1 MPNSPM
7 KTVLVWVVIITL
19 MVFFLRQTDPA
30 GRGEVE
36 LKYSQFQNLI
46 EQSDSTA
53 AASGDTSSVIKSAEV
68 VLYQMKAVFRGE
80 VYSAGDLK
88 AVAQPDQ
95 TVNGTTFVVNLPFV
109 DSEMLSK
116 WEDRGFPYSF
126 KEKQPTFW
134 DYILSGW
141 PVLLLIAFWF
151 FMFRNMQ
158 GGQKG
163 MFSFGKS
170 KAKLYDKTTT
180 KVTFDD
186 VAGAEEAKEELVEVV
201 DFLKDPTK
209 YQKVGGKIPKG
220 VLLLGRPGTGKT
232 LLAKAVAGEAKVSFY
247 SISGSDF
254 VEMFVGVGAS
264 RVRNLFE
271 EAKRNAP
278 CIIFMDEID
287 AVGRQR
293 GAGLG
298 GGHDEREQT
307 LNQMLVEMDGFEEN
321 SGIIL
326 IAATNRPDVLDPA
339 LLRPGRFDRQIVVDS
354 PDIQGR
360 VGILKVHTKKVPLA
374 DDVDLEIISKGTP
387 GFSGADLANLVNEA
401 ALLAARFN
409 SKVVSMLDFEE
420 ARDKIIMG
428 MERNSKVLTDF
439 EKKTTAYHEA
449 GHAILTIHCEH
460 ADPLHKVTIIPRG
473 RALGVTF
480 SLPNEDM
487 HSYSKAYLLDRICV
501 SMGGRVAEKLVFDQM
516 TTGASNDIKQA
527 TEMAHKMVCDYG
539 MSELGP
545 VAYGKNNDQVFLGKE
560 ISRQRDF
567 SEKTAERIDSVIR
580 RIIEEQ
586 EQRAYQLFDEYR
598 HELDL
603 LAEALIEHEHLDKE
617 EIDLILQGETINES
631 KKSRLTKLYHEKR
644 EVARKEQEKREAI
657 RKALAEKEEADKKDE
672 EKKGDSEDRA
682 SEE

>member
-1 MPNSPM
+1 M
-7 KTVLVWVVIITL
+7 KTMFVWVLVVVL
-19 MVFFLRQTDPA
+19 MVGLLRALDPA
-30 GRGEVE
+30 GDGVVE
-36 LKYSQFQNLI
+36 LKYSEFTRLLAL
-46 EQSDSTA
+46 SDGSMKEA
-53 AASGDTSSVIKSAEV
+53 EDTSAVIEEVQVTLSGLRANLMGSVKDSRYLEEV
-68 VLYQMKAVFRGE
+68 LEEGE
-80 VYSAGDLK
+80 PVES
-88 AVAQPDQ
+88 PEF
-95 TVNGTTFVVNLPFV
+95 TVVLPFV
-109 DSEMLSK
+109 DSHMLSS
-116 WEDRGFPYSF
+116 WENRGFSVSF
-126 KEKQPTFW
+126 KEQEVSFW
-134 DYILSGW
+134 EILLSGW

-170 KAKLYDKTTT
+170 RAKLHNKTKTS
-180 KVTFDD
+180 VTFDD
-186 VAGAEEAKEELVEVV
+186 VSGAEEAKDELAEVV
-201 DFLKDPTK
+201 DFLKKPEK
-209 YQKVGGKIPKG
+209 YQRVGGKIPKG
-220 VLLLGRPGTGKT
+220 ILLLGQPGTGKT
-232 LLAKAVAGEAKVSFY
+232 LLAKAVAGEADVAFY

-271 EAKRNAP
+271 EAKKNSP
-278 CIIFMDEID
+278 SIVFIDEID

-307 LNQMLVEMDGFEEN
+307 LNQMLVEMDGFEQN

-354 PDIQGR
+354 PDLRGR
-360 VGILKVHTKKVPLA
+360 QGILAVHTKKIPLG
-374 DDVDLEIISKGTP
+374 DDVCLQTIARGTP

-401 ALLAARFN
+401 ALLAARFDQA
-409 SKVVSMLDFEE
+409 KVTMLDFEE
-420 ARDKIIMG
+420 ARDKILMG
-428 MERNSKVLTDF
+428 MERNSKILTEY

-449 GHAILTIHCEH
+449 GHAICTLHCAH

-480 SLPNEDM
+480 SLPDEDK
-487 HSYSKAYLLDRICV
+487 HSYSRDYMLDRICV
-501 SMGGRVAEKLVFDQM
+501 AMGGRVAELLVFQQM

-527 TEMAHKMVCDYG
+527 TDMARKMVCDYG

-545 VAYGKNNDQVFLGKE
+545 VAYGKNDEQVFLGKD

-567 SEKTAERIDSVIR
+567 SERTAERIDEIIR
-580 RIIEEQ
+580 KIIEEQ
-586 EQRAYQLFDEYR
+586 EKRVYDIFETHRD
-598 HELDL
+598 ELDC

-617 EIDLILQGETINES
+617 EIDMVLRGEKITVS
-631 KKSRLTKLYHEKR
+631 KKSRMARIFSLRKR
-644 EVARKEQEKREAI
+644 RESE
-657 RKALAEKEEADKKDE
+657 AEKDRDSGQYASEEDRNSKAEDIS
-672 EKKGDSEDRA
+672 DSEDLP
-682 SEE
+682 SDDSK